1 MPVAGEQR
9 SVAPVA
15 GTVRVALRIVAHLVA
30 EVPVLVVALLQIA
43 HGWLP
48 TSDDAVI
55 AWRSFEVFS
64 RQIPLDGQFT
74 QVTATGG
81 PTAFDLGPMQYFLLA
96 IPDRIDP
103 VHGVLWGAAIVIV
116 ALLAIAVEAAWSAGG
131 PLAGGLVGLAGA
143 LLTESLFESTVN
155 LAWNPSIGVYAFLA
169 TLVLGLAV
177 ARGRLRWL
185 PVAVATASLATQCH
199 LSLAVPSAA
208 ALAIGVLIGFV
219 GRPQHWKLPLAS
231 ALVVGVLCWLAPLVQ
246 QVAGHPGNWTVVADS
261 LSRHG
266 RSVGFGDGLRGIASV
281 TSFPPAWWV
290 HVPAVNTVARFHQF
304 NSTLYRQSPVSG
316 AAALVLCGVIAGV
329 AGVRRHRSLMILAAM
344 AGLTGLAAAWTLGAV
359 PESQSLY
366 RYYYLYFVL
375 WPTGMAMMAA
385 YGWAVAA
392 VAAAGWRARRPHAK
406 PEGRRQV
413 LTATVGAAAGAVLLA
428 AAGTGLALLD
438 VPLASSPLFLQGW
451 VPVHIVG
458 AALPQAMNVLDA
470 HDPRGGSERPFT
482 VVTGVDLGLQ
492 TGIEDALAYL
502 LTVHGYSARVTG
514 AAELPLG
521 SHLQAKP
528 GEPQLLVSQRLSG
541 RRIVTV
547 VTWVPGSG
555 AAG

>member
-1 MPVAGEQR
+1 VSVAGEQR
-9 SVAPVA
+9 SVATVT
-15 GTVRVALRIVAHLVA
+15 GTVRVALHLVAHLIA

-64 RQIPLDGQFT
+64 RQLPLDGQFT

-103 VHGVLWGAAIVIV
+103 VHGVLWGAAVVIV
-116 ALLAIAVEAAWSAGG
+116 ALIAIAVEAAWSAGG
-131 PLAGGLVGLAGA
+131 PLAGALVGLAAA

-169 TLVLGLAV
+169 TIVVSLAV
-177 ARGRLRWL
+177 AQGRFRWL

-199 LSLAVPSAA
+199 LSLALPSAGA
-208 ALAIGVLIGFV
+208 LAVGLAIGLS
-219 GRPQHWKLPLAS
+219 GRPHGWKLPLAA
-231 ALVVGVLCWLAPLVQ
+231 ALVVGVLCWLAPLLQ
-246 QVAGHPGNWTVVADS
+246 QITGHPGNWTVVADS
-261 LSRHG
+261 LSSHG
-266 RSVGFGDGLRGIASV
+266 RTVGFGDGLRGIASV

-290 HVPAVNTVARFHQF
+290 HLPAVNTVARFRQF
-304 NSTLYRQSPVSG
+304 NSTLYRQSPVYG

-329 AGVRRHRSLMILAAM
+329 AGIRRHRSLMILAAM
-344 AGLTGLAAAWTLGAV
+344 AAVTGLAAAWTLGAV

-385 YGWAVAA
+385 YGWSVAA
-392 VAAAGWRARRPHAK
+392 VAAAGWRATRRRGN
-406 PEGRRQV
+406 PEHHR
-413 LTATVGAAAGAVLLA
+413 TTVGTTLGTLAAVLLA
-428 AAGTGLALLD
+428 AAGTGLAVLD

-458 AALPQAMNVLDA
+458 AALPEAMTVLDA
-470 HDPRGGSERPFT
+470 HDPRGRNERPFT
-482 VVTGVDLGLQ
+482 VVTGSDLGLQ
-492 TGIEDALAYL
+492 TGLEDALAYL

-514 AAELPLG
+514 TAEVPLG
-521 SHLQAKP
+521 SHVQ
-528 GEPQLLVSQRLSG
+528 GTSGDPQLVVSQRLRG
-541 RRIVTV
+541 RKIVTL
-547 VTWVPGSG
+547 VTWVQGS
-555 AAG
+555 AG